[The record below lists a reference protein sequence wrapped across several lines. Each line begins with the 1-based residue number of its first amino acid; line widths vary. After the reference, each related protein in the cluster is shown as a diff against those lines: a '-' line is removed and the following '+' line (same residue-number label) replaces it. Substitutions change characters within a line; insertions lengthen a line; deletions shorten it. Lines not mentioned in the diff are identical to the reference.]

1 VARPPD
7 AGRFPLSEDALLQRS
22 AIHGVFLAV
31 AVPCG
36 KREDLELPLRIRR
49 YLGTM
54 RAGHNSHGGILVR
67 PSSLAV
73 IGLGAIGGSLAW
85 QARLAGVPRVAG
97 FSPSRTDSVE
107 ALRASAIT
115 ELADSAA
122 RAMRGAELVVL
133 AVPAQVT
140 LDLIGRLR
148 PALDPGAVMTDVC
161 SVKAPVVARA
171 LVEGLGDRFA
181 GGHPL
186 AGTHA
191 SGFVAARP
199 DRLRGC
205 VVYVC
210 ETGAPGGDQAARRVM
225 SFWERVLEA
234 QPVLIDSVAHDR
246 QLAWTSHLPQAVA
259 SALAKVLADR
269 GLAGLSFGTGAR
281 DTTRL
286 AASNPEMWID
296 ILLYNRAAVTEAI
309 EAAEAG
315 LAELR
320 TLLAAGDA
328 DGLRRYLAT
337 AQRFREGLE
346 R

>member
-1 VARPPD
+1 MHAVTSSS
-7 AGRFPLSEDALLQRS
+7 GNRFA
-22 AIHGVFLAV
+22 
-31 AVPCG
+31 
-36 KREDLELPLRIRR
+36 
-49 YLGTM
+49 
-54 RAGHNSHGGILVR
+54 R

-85 QARLAGVPRVAG
+85 QARLAGVPRVVG
-97 FSPSRTDSVE
+97 YSPSRADRVE
-107 ALRASAIT
+107 ALRSCAVT

-122 RAMRGAELVVL
+122 KAARGADLVVL
-133 AVPAQVT
+133 AVPTRAT

-148 PALDPGAVMTDVC
+148 ASLEPDAVLTDVC
-161 SVKAPVVARA
+161 SVKAPVLARA
-171 LVEGLGDRFA
+171 EAEGLGDRFA

-191 SGFVAARP
+191 TGFAAARP

-210 ETGAPGGDQAARRVM
+210 ETGAPGADRAARAVM
-225 SFWERVLEA
+225 RFWRDVLEA
-234 QPVLIDSVAHDR
+234 QPVLIDPVAHDR

-259 SALAKVLADR
+259 SALAKTLADR
-269 GLAGLSFGTGAR
+269 GLAGVSFGSGAR

-286 AASNPEMWID
+286 AASSPEMWVD
-296 ILLYNRAAVTEAI
+296 VLLYNRAAVGEALA
-309 EAAEAG
+309 AAERE

-320 TLLAAGDA
+320 RLLDSGDEV
-328 DGLRRYLAT
+328 GLRDYLAT
-337 AQRFREGLE
+337 AQQFREALD